1 MKESSVLP
9 TALAGLA
16 FAGLAALAVRAFL
29 IEPARIEVTHHALPL
44 PDLPAPWEGKRVVHL
59 TDLHYG
65 NPRSEYLFSR
75 MVEITNGLEP
85 DLILITGDFLVR
97 AAREVLPCVRW
108 VQQLRAKHGLFAVLG
123 DHDYGPAARYP
134 INGLCGA
141 LQEAGVRVLR
151 NDAVELPGGLRIA
164 GVDPSTGRVK
174 KADLRTALRALSQP
188 PHLLLAHSPDIL
200 SQASIHAVPMI
211 LCGHTHGGQVVLP
224 FLGPPITH
232 TRVPRRHASGW
243 SQMKGTRA
251 YTCRGLGSHF
261 SLRFLC
267 LPEIACFTLA
277 RA

>member
-174 KADLRTALRALSQP
+174 KADKRARY
-188 PHLLLAHSPDIL
+188 A
-200 SQASIHAVPMI
+200 
-211 LCGHTHGGQVVLP
+211 
-224 FLGPPITH
+224 
-232 TRVPRRHASGW
+232 
-243 SQMKGTRA
+243 
-251 YTCRGLGSHF
+251 
-261 SLRFLC
+261 
-267 LPEIACFTLA
+267 A
-277 RA
+277 RAREQLRGWLAAQAPAAAGHQRSA